1 MSIAAIDLGRSR
13 IGVAVTDA
21 GNAGA
26 YPLGAIERSSFKHDV
41 EAIAAMIR
49 GREVTVVVVG
59 LPFNMDGSEG
69 PAARSA
75 RHYAERLAD
84 ALSVKVE
91 MFDERLTSFEAEERL
106 RGLPI
111 RRRSKKPANDAIAA
125 TVILE
130 GWLEARPGKSS

>member
-1 MSIAAIDLGRSR
+1 MSIAAIDLGRRR

-21 GNAGA
+21 ENASA
-26 YPLGAIERSSFKHDV
+26 YPLGTVERRSFKHDV
-41 EAIAAMIR
+41 EAIAAMLR
-49 GREVTVVVVG
+49 GREVTAIVVG

-69 PAARSA
+69 PAARST
-75 RHYAERLAD
+75 RNYAERLAE

-106 RGLPI
+106 KGMPI
-111 RRRSKKPANDAIAA
+111 RRASKKPAIDAIAA

-130 GWLEARPGKSS
+130 RWLEARSRKSS

>member
-1 MSIAAIDLGRSR
+1 MSIAAIDLGRRR

-26 YPLGAIERSSFKHDV
+26 YPLGAIERSSFKRDV
-41 EAIAAMIR
+41 EAIAAMLR

-69 PAARSA
+69 PAVRSA

-106 RGLPI
+106 RGMLI
-111 RRRSKKPANDAIAA
+111 GRKSKKQAIDAIAA
-125 TVILE
+125 AVILE
-130 GWLEARPGKSS
+130 GWLASRPGRS